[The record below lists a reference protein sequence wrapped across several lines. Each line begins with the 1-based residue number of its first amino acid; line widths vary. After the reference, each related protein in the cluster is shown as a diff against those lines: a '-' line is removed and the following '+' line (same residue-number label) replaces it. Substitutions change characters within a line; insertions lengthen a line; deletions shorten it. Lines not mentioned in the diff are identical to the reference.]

1 MPAEHGPYEESDGDP
16 AGRSIQTSSSNFRRY
31 GFVCISLCQMMD
43 PSQVIIRPDIV
54 EITGP
59 RVVTEGGH
67 VR

>member
-1 MPAEHGPYEESDGDP
+1 MSAEHGPYEESDGDP
-16 AGRSIQTSSSNFRRY
+16 AGGSLQTSSSNFRRHV
-31 GFVCISLCQMMD
+31 FVCISLSQVMD

>member
-1 MPAEHGPYEESDGDP
+1 MWDWDWDWEGEEWVSE
-16 AGRSIQTSSSNFRRY
+16 RMNIE
-31 GFVCISLCQMMD
+31 MM
-43 PSQVIIRPDIV
+43 IKM